1 MTSRLEAFSFRRD
14 ETFTTTVPTIFF
26 MDRFVHSR
34 QLFLAVF
41 LLGLVH
47 AGCATASPPDGEKAQ
62 APSSEPIPL
71 ESQLDTSTTAQAQ
84 TNQTQ
89 TDEAPPRPSEVDEA
103 APAQPQ
109 IDIPTVV
116 PPQDSETQPAQS
128 SDNAPTAQPQTDE
141 PTTAQQEIDRPAP
154 VFTDVNPSIR
164 LTGRV
169 WRAKPGIVFLKTPI
183 GLMSLSSKTTLKTLP
198 ASQEVSFMVHED
210 YMVIDIVRRT
220 DGTFVHR
227 YLTGPFKRDNG
238 DGTKLLL
245 WTPNGGLRAFRMGA
259 YEPVLAA
266 PKNSESVTVEV
277 DGTGSIIGVH
287 DLQFDLQIG
296 QVATPGSK
304 AHLLLTGTISK
315 MKSNFIFFK
324 TPIGIVNVNT
334 KIGIKN
340 AKIGQ
345 TMTLHMHNDSVVAD
359 LAASSDSAL
368 IRRFITGPLEFA
380 TPDRASVR
388 LWTPEGEQTYP
399 AELGRSALNGAR
411 EGTPITVELDGQSN
425 ILEFHRMK

>member
-1 MTSRLEAFSFRRD
+1 
-14 ETFTTTVPTIFF
+14 
-26 MDRFVHSR
+26 
-34 QLFLAVF
+34 
-41 LLGLVH
+41 
-47 AGCATASPPDGEKAQ
+47 
-62 APSSEPIPL
+62 
-71 ESQLDTSTTAQAQ
+71 
-84 TNQTQ
+84 
-89 TDEAPPRPSEVDEA
+89 
-103 APAQPQ
+103 
-109 IDIPTVV
+109 
-116 PPQDSETQPAQS
+116 
-128 SDNAPTAQPQTDE
+128 
-141 PTTAQQEIDRPAP
+141 
-154 VFTDVNPSIR
+154 
-164 LTGRV
+164 
-169 WRAKPGIVFLKTPI
+169 
-183 GLMSLSSKTTLKTLP
+183 
-198 ASQEVSFMVHED
+198 VSFMVHED

-245 WTPNGGLRAFRMGA
+245 WTPNGGLRAFRMGT
-259 YEPVLAA
+259 YESVLAA
-266 PKNSESVTVEV
+266 PKNGESVTVEV

-345 TMTLHMHNDSVVAD
+345 TMTLHMHNDYVVAD

-368 IRRFITGPLEFA
+368 IRRFVTGPLEFA
-380 TPDRASVR
+380 TADRASVR
-388 LWTPEGEQTYP
+388 FWTPEGEQTYP
-399 AELGRSALNGAR
+399 ADLGKSTLNGAR
-411 EGTPITVELDGQSN
+411 EGTPITMELDGQGDVV
-425 ILEFHRMK
+425 EFHRMK

>member
-1 MTSRLEAFSFRRD
+1 
-14 ETFTTTVPTIFF
+14 
-26 MDRFVHSR
+26 
-34 QLFLAVF
+34 
-41 LLGLVH
+41 
-47 AGCATASPPDGEKAQ
+47 
-62 APSSEPIPL
+62 L
-71 ESQLDTSTTAQAQ
+71 ESQLDISTTAQAQ
-84 TNQTQ
+84 TNQAQ
-89 TDEAPPRPSEVDEA
+89 TDEVTPRLSEVDEA

-109 IDIPTVV
+109 SDLPPVV

-141 PTTAQQEIDRPAP
+141 PTAAQQEIDRPAP

-227 YLTGPFKRDNG
+227 YLTGPFKRDSG
-238 DGTKLLL
+238 DSTKLVR
-245 WTPNGGLRAFRMGA
+245 WTPEGGENAFHLGA
-259 YEPVLAA
+259 YERALASR
-266 PKNSESVTVEV
+266 KDGESVTVEV
-277 DGTGSIIGVH
+277 DGTGTVIGVH

-345 TMTLHMHNDSVVAD
+345 TMTLHMHNDYVVAD

-380 TPDRASVR
+380 TADRASVR

-411 EGTPITVELDGQSN
+411 EGTPITVELDGQGDV
-425 ILEFHRMK
+425 LEFHRMK